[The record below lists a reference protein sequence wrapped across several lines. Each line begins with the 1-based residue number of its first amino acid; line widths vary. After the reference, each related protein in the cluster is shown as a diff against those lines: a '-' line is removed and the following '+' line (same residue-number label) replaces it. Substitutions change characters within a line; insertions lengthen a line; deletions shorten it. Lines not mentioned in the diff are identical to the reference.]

1 MNDKI
6 MLYVFYSLLLVCC
19 LIFIYKIFTTILLV
33 IRYFKCMRK
42 YKNLIPNCIEKCKI
56 KENEVHNKYWGNKN
70 D

>member
-33 IRYFKCMRK
+33 IRYFKCMSK
-42 YKNLIPNCIEKCKI
+42 YKNLIPNCIEKCKL
-56 KENEVHNKYWGNKN
+56 KENEVHNKYWGDKN

>member
-1 MNDKI
+1 MDDKI

-33 IRYFKCMRK
+33 IRYLKCMSK
-42 YKNLIPNCIEKCKI
+42 YKNLIQNCIEKCKI